1 MNRSYSITS
10 AIAFGLVA
18 LMHAWRFVLDFPVQ
32 MGAWD
37 VPRSLSGLT
46 AVAAAF
52 LAVWGLRTA
61 RLGKSERVVS
71 T

>member
-1 MNRSYSITS
+1 MSRNYSVTS
-10 AIAFGLVA
+10 ALVFALVA
-18 LMHAWRFVLDFPVQ
+18 LMQAWRFVLDFPVQ
-32 MGAWD
+32 MGAWS
-37 VPRSLSGLT
+37 VPRTFSGVI

>member
-10 AIAFGLVA
+10 AVVFALVA
-18 LMHAWRFVLDFPVQ
+18 LMQAWRFVLDFPVQ
-32 MGAWD
+32 MGAWS
-37 VPRSLSGLT
+37 VPRTLSGVI